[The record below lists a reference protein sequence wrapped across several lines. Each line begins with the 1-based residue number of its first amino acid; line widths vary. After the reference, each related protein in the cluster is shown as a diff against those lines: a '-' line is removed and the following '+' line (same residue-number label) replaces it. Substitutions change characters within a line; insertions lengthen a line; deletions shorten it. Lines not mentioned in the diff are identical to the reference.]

1 MIRGFLTTIG
11 ALLALLL
18 FVPIVLLAGFFAL
31 AAHGM
36 ARFDEHGREINPDG
50 GWRIEVPV
58 DAAADRNGDAEFPA
72 DAEEAPEDPY
82 DPVARFEFWQGLR
95 RQHWDDLQLRKNP
108 ILWKNLDPFQQR
120 DLEERLRDW
129 NGRTKEEF
137 DRERSEHPDLERLI
151 EQAARRME
159 KVA

>member
-1 MIRGFLTTIG
+1 MIRGFLTTLG
-11 ALLALLL
+11 ALLALFL

-36 ARFDEHGREINPDG
+36 ARFDEHGREINPNG
-50 GWRIEVPV
+50 GWRIEVP
-58 DAAADRNGDAEFPA
+58 A
-72 DAEEAPEDPY
+72 DAVPY
-82 DPVARFEFWQGLR
+82 DAIARFEFWQGLR
-95 RQHWDDLQLRKNP
+95 RQHWEDKRLRSDSFR
-108 ILWKNLDPFQQR
+108 WKNLDPFQKR

-129 NGRTKEEF
+129 KDGALKQEF